1 MTEKD
6 QKKELKKR
14 IRDLE
19 KALADA
25 HMSGLLKESYLEIA
39 CEQLEIDPLQFKK
52 KHVTKLSNDPEE
64 RADK

>member
-6 QKKELKKR
+6 QKKEFKKR
-14 IRDLE
+14 VRDLE
-19 KALADA
+19 KALAEV

-39 CEQLEIDPLQFKK
+39 CEQLEMDPLLFKK
-52 KHVTKLSNDPEE
+52 KHVTKLSNDPKQ